1 MRVAI
6 VEDERPAL
14 EKLRSALSEAAPN
27 AHIVAELS
35 SVAEALQW
43 LSRNPAPDLI
53 FMDIQLSDGTC
64 FEILR
69 KHPVRCPVI
78 FATAYDEFLLEA
90 FASNGID
97 YLLKPIRP
105 ERLAAAV
112 EKYRGLREHFAGDH
126 LSLLAAL
133 ERKPQPRGRVLVR
146 KGLDYIPVEAENI
159 AYIFTS
165 DKLVFLVTD
174 AGVRYMLD
182 RPLAE
187 MESELDRTRFFR
199 ANRAWLVRIGAVARC
214 RPWGKGKLLLELRPP
229 TQSEV
234 VVSQERAAAF
244 RAWLGG

>member
-1 MRVAI
+1 MRIAI

-14 EKLRSALSEAAPN
+14 EKLRSALRETAPEAR
-27 AHIVAELS
+27 IVAELS
-35 SVAEALQW
+35 GVAEALQW
-43 LSRNPAPDLI
+43 LSQNPAPDLI

-69 KHPVRCPVI
+69 RHPVRCPVI
-78 FATAYDEFLLEA
+78 FATAFDEFLLEA
-90 FASNGID
+90 FESNGID
-97 YLLKPIRP
+97 YLLKPVRP

-112 EKYRGLREHFAGDH
+112 EKYHNLREHFTGDH
-126 LSLLAAL
+126 QGLLDTL
-133 ERKPQPRGRVLVR
+133 DRRHLPRQRVLVR
-146 KGLDYIPVEAENI
+146 KGLDYIPVDTRNI
-159 AYIFTS
+159 AYIFTC

-174 AGVRYMLD
+174 TGVRYMLD

-199 ANRAWLVRIGAVARC
+199 ANRAWLVRIDAVVRC

-229 TQSEV
+229 VESEV